1 MKDVNTAGASA
12 PDLVKPDEVQTSALA
27 PVPQQDPAVGGSY
40 VRNVGTGEI
49 RKLEP
54 VRELKEQE

>member
-12 PDLVKPDEVQTSALA
+12 PDLLKPDEVQTSALA

-49 RKLEP
+49 TKLEP
-54 VRELKEQE
+54 VREPKEQE

>member
-1 MKDVNTAGASA
+1 MKDVNIAGASA
-12 PDLVKPDEVQTSALA
+12 PDLLKPDEVQTSALA
-27 PVPQQDPAVGGSY
+27 PVRQQDPAVGGSY

-54 VRELKEQE
+54 VREPKEQE

>member
-12 PDLVKPDEVQTSALA
+12 PDLLKPDEVQTSALA

-54 VRELKEQE
+54 VREPKEQE

>member
-1 MKDVNTAGASA
+1 MKDVNKAGASA
-12 PDLVKPDEVQTSALA
+12 PDLLKPDEVQTSALA
-27 PVPQQDPAVGGSY
+27 PVPQQDPVVGGSY

-54 VRELKEQE
+54 VREPKEQE